1 MSKKGTIEASRVER
15 CKKRD
20 QLSEIQKISPAS
32 MVCCVRGT
40 TVNSL
45 LNLTAFLRVA
55 RLGSFSS
62 VARELQVAPSV
73 VTKRIDQ
80 LEQELGTRL
89 VLRSTRGLTL
99 TPAAEVLLPR
109 FVRLV
114 AEFDELFKGGAADDQ
129 GIEGQ
134 LRIKSPTTLTSE
146 FLGAIYARFLQLHP
160 GVNLDISLVDRT
172 VNPLEE
178 GYDCA
183 IGALQV
189 SYPNV
194 IDVPLCPYEVVVC
207 CSASY
212 LQGRGEPRHPTEL
225 VDFDCLTSG
234 LFSSSWVFES
244 AGGALSV
251 EVHSRVHV
259 AEARVLREL
268 ARRGLGITAL
278 PRYLAAEDIR
288 CGRLVPLLRDF
299 PLQPH
304 WLKALVP
311 RMKMNRPVVREFVG
325 FLKNQMANPPWALQE
340 LADGTTDDVNGRADA
355 AAAAHD
361 SPARTHTQFR
371 SA

>member
-1 MSKKGTIEASRVER
+1 MG
-15 CKKRD
+15 
-20 QLSEIQKISPAS
+20 
-32 MVCCVRGT
+32 GT

-45 LNLTAFLRVA
+45 LNLSAFLRVA
-55 RLGSFSS
+55 RLGSFSG

-99 TPAAEVLLPR
+99 TPAAEALLPR

-114 AEFDELFKGGAADDQ
+114 AEFDELFKGNACDDQ

-134 LRIKSPTTLTSE
+134 LRIKAPTTLTSE
-146 FLGAIYARFLQLHP
+146 FLGTTFARFLQLHT
-160 GVNLDISLVDRT
+160 GVTLDISLVDRS

-178 GYDCA
+178 GFDCA

-194 IDVPLCPYEVVVC
+194 VDVPLCPYDVVVC
-207 CSASY
+207 CSPRY
-212 LQGRGEPRHPTEL
+212 LQGRIEPQHPTEL

-244 AGGALSV
+244 AGGPLSV
-251 EVHSRVHV
+251 EVHARVHV
-259 AEARVLREL
+259 SEARVLRDL
-268 ARRGLGITAL
+268 ARSGLGITAL
-278 PRYLAAEDIR
+278 PRYLAAEDVR

-311 RMKMNRPVVREFVG
+311 RMKMNRPVVREFVAL
-325 FLKNQMANPPWALQE
+325 LKNQLGNPPWALQE
-340 LADGTTDDVNGRADA
+340 LTASATSDAQRAQA
-355 AAAAHD
+355 LLLN
-361 SPARTHTQFR
+361 AR
-371 SA
+371 

>member
-1 MSKKGTIEASRVER
+1 VTNLATILKKGTIEAGRLER
-15 CKKRD
+15 RIRRD
-20 QLSEIQKISPAS
+20 QLSEIQRINPAS
-32 MVCCVRGT
+32 AGCCMRGT

-45 LNLTAFLRVA
+45 LNLSAFLRVA

-80 LEQELGTRL
+80 LEQELGTQL
-89 VLRSTRGLTL
+89 VQRSTRGLTL
-99 TPAAEVLLPR
+99 TPAAEALLPR

-114 AEFDELFKGGAADDQ
+114 AEFDELFKGNATDDQ

-134 LRIKSPTTLTSE
+134 LRVKSPTTLTSE
-146 FLGAIYARFLQLHP
+146 FLGGVYARFLQLHP
-160 GVNLDISLVDRT
+160 GVTLDIALVNRT

-178 GYDCA
+178 GFDCA

-194 IDVPLCPYEVVVC
+194 VDVPLCPYEVVVC
-207 CSASY
+207 CSPSY
-212 LQGRGEPRHPTEL
+212 LQGRIEPQHPTEL

-234 LFSSSWVFES
+234 LFGSSWTFES
-244 AGGALSV
+244 PSGALSV
-251 EVHSRVHV
+251 EVHARVHV
-259 AEARVLREL
+259 SEARVLREL

-278 PRYLAAEDIR
+278 PRYLAADDIR

-299 PLQPH
+299 PLQSH

-325 FLKNQMANPPWALQE
+325 FLKGQLANPPWAIQE
-340 LADGTTDDVNGRADA
+340 LSAAQRPGSCGGRRA
-355 AAAAHD
+355 
-361 SPARTHTQFR
+361 
-371 SA
+371 

>member
-1 MSKKGTIEASRVER
+1 M
-15 CKKRD
+15 
-20 QLSEIQKISPAS
+20 
-32 MVCCVRGT
+32 
-40 TVNSL
+40 
-45 LNLTAFLRVA
+45 
-55 RLGSFSS
+55 
-62 VARELQVAPSV
+62 APSV

-99 TPAAEVLLPR
+99 TPAAEALLPR

-114 AEFDELFKGGAADDQ
+114 AEFDELFKGHASDDQ

-146 FLGAIYARFLQLHP
+146 FLGTTFARFLQLHP
-160 GVNLDISLVDRT
+160 GVTLDISLVDRS

-178 GYDCA
+178 GFDCA

-194 IDVPLCPYEVVVC
+194 VDVPLCPYDVVVC
-207 CSASY
+207 CSPRY
-212 LQGRGEPRHPTEL
+212 LQGRVEPQHPTEL

-244 AGGALSV
+244 AGGPLSV
-251 EVHSRVHV
+251 EVHARVHV
-259 AEARVLREL
+259 SEARVLRDL
-268 ARRGLGITAL
+268 ARNGLGITAL
-278 PRYLAAEDIR
+278 PHYLAAEDVR

-304 WLKALVP
+304 RLKALVP
-311 RMKMNRPVVREFVG
+311 RMKMNRPVVREFVA
-325 FLKNQMANPPWALQE
+325 FLKNQLGNPPWALQE
-340 LADGTTDDVNGRADA
+340 LTVGATGDAKRAEA
-355 AAAAHD
+355 LLLN
-361 SPARTHTQFR
+361 AR
-371 SA
+371 

>member
-1 MSKKGTIEASRVER
+1 M
-15 CKKRD
+15 
-20 QLSEIQKISPAS
+20 
-32 MVCCVRGT
+32 RGT
-40 TVNSL
+40 AVNSL
-45 LNLTAFLRVA
+45 LNLSAFVRVA

-114 AEFDELFKGGAADDQ
+114 AEFDELFKGSPTDDQ

-146 FLGAIYARFLQLHP
+146 FLGSIYARFLQMHP
-160 GVNLDISLVDRT
+160 NVTLDIALVNRS

-178 GYDCA
+178 GFDCA

-194 IDVPLCPYEVVVC
+194 VDVPLCPYEVVVC
-207 CSASY
+207 CGSSY
-212 LQGRGEPRHPTEL
+212 LQGRVEPQHPTEL
-225 VDFDCLTSG
+225 MDFDCLTSG
-234 LFSSSWVFES
+234 LFSSSWTFES
-244 AGGALSV
+244 AGGPLSV
-251 EVHSRVHV
+251 EVHARVHV
-259 AEARVLREL
+259 SEARVLRDL
-268 ARRGLGITAL
+268 ARSGLGIAAL
-278 PRYLAAEDIR
+278 PAYLAAEDIR
-288 CGRLVPLLRDF
+288 CGRLLPLLRDF

-311 RMKMNRPVVREFVG
+311 RMKMNRPVVREFVAY
-325 FLKNQMANPPWALQE
+325 LKSQLAVPPWALQE
-340 LADGTTDDVNGRADA
+340 RLAGTTSEAQRADA
-355 AAAAHD
+355 RLLN
-361 SPARTHTQFR
+361 AR
-371 SA
+371 